1 MCIFTTFCI
10 SFGHTLLK
18 KDDFVL
24 GAFRSQVSVPI
35 TELNLVTKLFAGHF
49 QFIGEGN
56 ETIFIFVHTG
66 ISQKYDSA
74 EIFI

>member
-1 MCIFTTFCI
+1 LYLFWPY
-10 SFGHTLLK
+10 LVEE
-18 KDDFVL
+18 DDFVL

-56 ETIFIFVHTG
+56 ETIFIFVH
-66 ISQKYDSA
+66 ISQKYDRA